1 MELLGRL
8 SANIEAMS
16 GGRLKIEMLPSGAV
30 VGAFEIG
37 DAVEKGVVDAGM
49 WWVHYYTGKHPAAG
63 LFNTATGSYGTGLDQ
78 MGLLS
83 WHYEGEG
90 QKLFQEFHRDVLG
103 FDMIAFQY
111 APDGPEALGWFKEP
125 IPTVED
131 FKKLRFRSPPGLPG
145 EVYTAMGAK
154 PVSMAGS
161 EIIPAA
167 ERGVID
173 AGEWINPYTDI
184 QMGFYDVFKYY
195 CLQGLHQAIG
205 IADIMVNGE
214 KYRELPPDLQAIIEV
229 AAKASV
235 LEALTFFI
243 AKNSESLTLLTT
255 VHGVTLIDA
264 PEGYGEEFTAAA
276 EGVLAKYEAEYP
288 FFKKVM
294 DSQRAFAK
302 DVVPYRVQTL
312 RQSLTLGEPFLK

>member
-1 MELLGRL
+1 MVLLERL
-8 SANIEAMS
+8 VANIEEMS
-16 GGRLKIEMLPSGAV
+16 GGRLKIETLPSGAV

-37 DAVEKGVVDAGM
+37 DAVNEGVIDAGQ
-49 WWVHYYTGKHPAAG
+49 WWVHYFTGKHPAAG

-78 MGLLS
+78 MGLLA
-83 WHYEGEG
+83 WHYEGGG
-90 QKLFQEFHRDVLG
+90 QKLYREFQQEVIG
-103 FDMIAFQY
+103 FDIVGFQY

-125 IPTVED
+125 IPTVDD

-145 EVYTAMGAK
+145 EVYTAMGAH

-173 AGEWINPYTDI
+173 AGEWINPATDI

-205 IADIMVNGE
+205 IADVMVNGE
-214 KYRELPPDLQAIIEV
+214 KWRELPPDLQAIVEV
-229 AAKASV
+229 AHKASV
-235 LEALTFFI
+235 LEALTYFI
-243 AKNSESLTLLTT
+243 SENSLALTKLTT

-276 EGVLAKYEAEYP
+276 EGVLAKYEAETP

-302 DVVPYRVQTL
+302 DVVPYRIQTL
-312 RQSLTLGEPFLK
+312 RQALTLGEPFLE